1 MRKNTLRVLSS
12 VMCLILLAT
21 LVFQAPLMAAT
32 QTIPVRVG
40 GETFN
45 VTPGQWVSVR
55 SGTQITHYNVRFV
68 NGRPVALEMSQYTKL
83 VFGEAGVVG
92 SSGSTGSQA
101 SGGSSSS
108 SSSSQ
113 SSSTSKPSTGSQSSQ
128 GAGTPVG
135 GSVADDVAQTT
146 SQTTGKPTGNSSS
159 AGNAGSVAD
168 DIAQSTSQTSG
179 NTSSGGNTSAGT
191 AGSVAD
197 DVAQSTSQTSGNTS
211 SGGSGKYEQLE
222 LPFDKPQTSGNTSSG
237 GSGEQL
243 ELPFDKPT
251 SGQSTS
257 GNSAA
262 GSVADDL
269 AQAGGTSAAG
279 SVADDLAQAGGST
292 TTTQTSSNSTTS
304 TKTTW
309 DPSRHPRDPQTGRFI
324 SHDEAV
330 KRGLMDPPDGA
341 TGSVAD
347 DVAQAGSTADDVA
360 QAGSTADDVAQAGG
374 TADDGIQAG
383 SNADDVAQAGN
394 AGSVADDAAQ
404 SGGKPGVGDKFRAGY
419 ETGKGM
425 TQQGFQNVKDSLK
438 SGFSAKNLLV
448 TAGITVGVDLATQIM
463 RGEKPSVKKALKTV
477 CSAEF
482 VGGVGGAVVGA
493 AAGSFFVPFL
503 TAIPVVGGALSALAP
518 AFGSIVGSSM
528 GAYMAGD
535 LKNGKF
541 SIKEAFKRIDWVG
554 VTGQAIGSTV
564 GAALGSALGPIGT
577 IAGGMIGGYLGNWA
591 AQKIAGMFG
600 RGQAN
605 LPELAMP
612 TGGGSSVGG
621 FSGPVTIA
629 GDATVGNDQAVPV
642 SGEDVLVIG
651 GNGAVV
657 GDYESEVALAYSKY
671 QELYKLY
678 NEMIRQS
685 RQADALSVAEAM
697 NKAKKEYDDLR
708 AQAGK

>member
-21 LVFQAPLMAAT
+21 LVLQEPLMAAT

-83 VFGEAGVVG
+83 VFGEAGVAGTSG
-92 SSGSTGSQA
+92 SSGSQA
-101 SGGSSSS
+101 SSGSSSS
-108 SSSSQ
+108 TSG
-113 SSSTSKPSTGSQSSQ
+113 SKPSSSSQ

-135 GSVADDVAQTT
+135 GASSQGS
-146 SQTTGKPTGNSSS
+146 SQTSGSGS
-159 AGNAGSVAD
+159 NAGSVAD
-168 DIAQSTSQTSG
+168 DIAQSSSQTSG
-179 NTSSGGNTSAGT
+179 KPSGQTSGKPSGQTSSGGYEQLELPFDKPQTSTKPSGQTSGSGEQLELPFDKPQTSAKPTGSSSNSGST

-197 DVAQSTSQTSGNTS
+197 DVAQSTSQTSGDSSNAGSTAGSVADDVAQGTS
-211 SGGSGKYEQLE
+211 AVSG
-222 LPFDKPQTSGNTSSG
+222 
-237 GSGEQL
+237 
-243 ELPFDKPT
+243 
-251 SGQSTS
+251 
-257 GNSAA
+257 A

-269 AQAGGTSAAG
+269 AAGG
-279 SVADDLAQAGGST
+279 QST
-292 TTTQTSSNSTTS
+292 TTTS
-304 TKTTW
+304 TKTTTTTKW
-309 DPSRHPRDPQTGRFI
+309 DPARHPRDPQTGRFI

-330 KRGLMDPPDGA
+330 QRGLMDPPDGVQA
-341 TGSVAD
+341 GQTGGSVAD
-347 DVAQAGSTADDVA
+347 DVAQGGTSGSVADDVA
-360 QAGSTADDVAQAGG
+360 QGGTSGSVADDVAQGG
-374 TADDGIQAG
+374 T
-383 SNADDVAQAGN
+383 

-404 SGGKPGVGDKFRAGY
+404 AGTGEVKPGVGDKFRAGY

-425 TQQGFQNVKDSLK
+425 TNQGFQNVKDSLK
-438 SGFSAKNLLV
+438 SGFSAKNLLI

-463 RGEKPSVKKALKTV
+463 RGEKPSAKKALKTI

-600 RGQAN
+600 RGQAAN

-612 TGGGSSVGG
+612 TGGGASVGG
-621 FSGPVTIA
+621 FGETITIG
-629 GDATVGNDQAVPV
+629 GDATVGTDAAPPV
-642 SGEDVLVIG
+642 SGGDNVLVIG
-651 GNGAVV
+651 GNEAGAVV

-678 NEMIRQS
+678 NEMLRQN
-685 RQADALSVAEAM
+685 RQADALSVADAM
-697 NKAKKEYDDLR
+697 NKAKKEYDNLR
-708 AQAGK
+708 NKSGK

>member
-83 VFGEAGVVG
+83 VFGEVGVA
-92 SSGSTGSQA
+92 GSTGSTGAQTS
-101 SGGSSSS
+101 SGGSS

-113 SSSTSKPSTGSQSSQ
+113 SSSTGKPSTGSQSSQ
-128 GAGTPVG
+128 NAGTPVG
-135 GSVADDVAQTT
+135 GSVADDVAQST
-146 SQTTGKPTGNSSS
+146 SQTTGKPTSSS
-159 AGNAGSVAD
+159 GSNA
-168 DIAQSTSQTSG
+168 ST
-179 NTSSGGNTSAGT
+179 GT

-197 DVAQSTSQTSGNTS
+197 DVAQATQGTSGS
-211 SGGSGKYEQLE
+211 SQSSQSGGKYEQLE
-222 LPFDKPQTSGNTSSG
+222 LPFDKPAT
-237 GSGEQL
+237 
-243 ELPFDKPT
+243 
-251 SGQSTS
+251 GQS
-257 GNSAA
+257 NS
-262 GSVADDL
+262 
-269 AQAGGTSAAG
+269 GTSAAG
-279 SVADDLAQAGGST
+279 SVADDLVQAGGSST
-292 TTTQTSSNSTTS
+292 TTTQSSSSST

-324 SHDEAV
+324 SHEEAV
-330 KRGLMDPPDGA
+330 KRGLMDPPAGS
-341 TGSVAD
+341 TGGSVAD
-347 DVAQAGSTADDVA
+347 DIAQAGSTADDVA
-360 QAGSTADDVAQAGG
+360 QAGNAGSTADDVAQAGN
-374 TADDGIQAG
+374 AG
-383 SNADDVAQAGN
+383 STADDVAQAGA

-528 GAYMAGD
+528 GAYLAGD

-621 FSGPVTIA
+621 FSGPVTI
-629 GDATVGNDQAVPV
+629 GGNATLGNDAAPV
-642 SGEDVLVIG
+642 SGEDVVVIG
-651 GNGAVV
+651 GNAGAVV

-685 RQADALSVAEAM
+685 RQADALAVADAM
-697 NKAKKEYDDLR
+697 NKAKREYDELR
-708 AQAGK
+708 NKAGK